1 MKHWILV
8 LLKEHNAIMILSPY
22 LNIVVFFDLRESKN
36 NIVKMKFLSL
46 AYGSFTIRN
55 PLMQTTSSLL
65 RT

>member
-1 MKHWILV
+1 M
-8 LLKEHNAIMILSPY
+8 LKEYNAIRMLSPY